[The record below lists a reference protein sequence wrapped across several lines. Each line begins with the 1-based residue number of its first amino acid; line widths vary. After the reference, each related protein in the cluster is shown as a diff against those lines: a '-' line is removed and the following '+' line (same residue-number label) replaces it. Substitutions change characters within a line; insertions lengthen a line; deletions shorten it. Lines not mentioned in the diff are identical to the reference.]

1 MDHRNAD
8 GSHAEM
14 CGNGI
19 RLFLHVLVTEGLLD
33 RSTCEAGV
41 LVGTRGGPRRVGAT
55 PDGGYWVDMGPAR
68 PFGEGEGPLSGQ
80 VFSGLAVSM
89 GNPHLACLTD
99 VDIDSLD
106 LDRQRPSS
114 TPALFPDGVNVEL
127 VNVLEPGAHIRL
139 RVFERGV
146 GETRSCGTGACAAA
160 YAALAAEGRTE
171 GTVVVDVPGGRLSV
185 QVGPGDDGPHRA
197 RRPRLG
203 RRRSAR
209 SGSPADAGP
218 SGAVVVLGRRLR
230 HHRLALGAGAP
241 FGSPR
246 PLSWSGRRRTGCA
259 AVEALGVAARVV
271 DLLFDPGAGSGSL
284 IGLLVGWMRPS
295 ALPGPGCG
303 MRLGRDASCRPVMTT
318 QVPRRWGVPRWR
330 R

>member
-1 MDHRNAD
+1 VNSETGPRVLLGHGTENDFVVLPDPDGHVWPESRLDAAMVRRLCDRRAGLGGDGVLRVVRTAHVPDAPEVLGGALDRCEWFMDHRNAD

-55 PDGGYWVDMGPAR
+55 PDGDYWVDMGPAR
-68 PFGEGEGPLSGQ
+68 PFGEGKASLSGQ

-99 VDIDSLD
+99 VDLDSLD
-106 LDRQRPSS
+106 LSAAPTFD
-114 TPALFPDGVNVEL
+114 TALFPDGVNVE
-127 VNVLEPGAHIRL
+127 VIEVLEPGAHIRL

-160 YAALAAEGRTE
+160 YAALVAGGRTE

-185 QVGPGDDGPHRA
+185 QVDSGTTVLTGP
-197 RRPRLG
+197 
-203 RRRSAR
+203 
-209 SGSPADAGP
+209 
-218 SGAVVVLGRRLR
+218 AVLVS
-230 HHRLALGAGAP
+230 AGA
-241 FGSPR
+241 
-246 PLSWSGRRRTGCA
+246 LCA
-259 AVEALGVAARVV
+259 EWL
-271 DLLFDPGAGSGSL
+271 
-284 IGLLVGWMRPS
+284 
-295 ALPGPGCG
+295 
-303 MRLGRDASCRPVMTT
+303 DA
-318 QVPRRWGVPRWR
+318 
-330 R
+330 